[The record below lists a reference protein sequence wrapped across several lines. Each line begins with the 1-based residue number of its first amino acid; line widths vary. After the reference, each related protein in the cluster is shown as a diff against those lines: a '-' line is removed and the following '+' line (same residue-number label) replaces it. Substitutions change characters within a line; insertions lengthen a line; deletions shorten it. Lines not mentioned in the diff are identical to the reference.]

1 MTISNLVTTQ
11 PLAPVFLRA
20 ESEQRTNSGEQEPL
34 SSSAFA
40 EAWQR
45 AVETADHQ
53 APSLANNLRRLIA
66 DTPDALPLYLT
77 NLTAGHQREMT
88 MASATI
94 ARAGGSAG
102 GSGLL
107 TNFERVLKQANDG
120 VVSDNQKLLAKYS
133 RYIVALSELMT
144 RINSMV
150 KAENDGKS
158 NINGNDIIDD
168 LAKFAEDHGGE
179 TGVLD
184 TFSSESAAK
193 ALADRF
199 RGGTV
204 EVFKVSPNRFGV
216 RFALSKL
223 APIVN
228 AVAGTGSA
236 AEKLISAL
244 KRGEPPRRND
254 LNGNEKGQIRG
265 SGINAHGVQGLSLA
279 TGDVQKTHQTD
290 LDLLLND
297 FSRSI
302 SQFDNLVKLYSSLAT
317 ALTETLKS
325 FL

>member
-1 MTISNLVTTQ
+1 M
-11 PLAPVFLRA
+11 
-20 ESEQRTNSGEQEPL
+20 SE
-34 SSSAFA
+34 SAFS
-40 EAWQR
+40 EAWQS
-45 AVETADHQ
+45 AAEAADQ
-53 APSLANNLRRLIA
+53 EAPTLASNLRRLIA

-77 NLTAGHQREMT
+77 NLTAEHQRAMT
-88 MASATI
+88 VASATI
-94 ARAGGSAG
+94 ARAGNGGG
-102 GSGLL
+102 GSNLL
-107 TNFERVLKQANDG
+107 TNFERVLTNANDG

-144 RINSMV
+144 RVNSEV
-150 KAENDGKS
+150 KGENDGKS
-158 NINGNDIIDD
+158 NINGTKIIKE
-168 LAKFAEDHGGE
+168 LAEFAKTHGGRN
-179 TGVLD
+179 GVLD
-184 TFSSESAAK
+184 TFSTESAAK

-204 EVFKVSPNRFGV
+204 EVFNSGNGFGV

-236 AEKLISAL
+236 ADKLIGAL
-244 KRGEPPRRND
+244 NQGQAPSLAN
-254 LNGNEKGQIRG
+254 LNQNEKGQIRE
-265 SGINAHGVQGLSLA
+265 SGINAHGVQSLSLA
-279 TGDVQKTHQTD
+279 TSDVQKTHQTD